1 MTIDQIFAD
10 VISNSCRIKNS
21 NERADFQQLARQ
33 AYINDDMRKLK
44 QYHRMVRQL
53 PQTCMPTQPTIP
65 TSVPRPVQIPA
76 NMTPSGMPVVR
87 TYDYFS
93 NYNSPL
99 NQQQPAMQK
108 PYPLYAN
115 FGAYNKENI

>member
-33 AYINDDMRKLK
+33 AYINDELRKLK
-44 QYHRMVRQL
+44 QYHRMVKQL
-53 PQTCMPTQPTIP
+53 PQTCTPTQPGIP
-65 TSVPRPVQIPA
+65 TSVPNVTVIPS
-76 NMTPSGMPVVR
+76 NMLASGMPIDR
-87 TYDYFS
+87 TYYS
-93 NYNSPL
+93 NFNSPL
-99 NQQQPAMQK
+99 NQQNPAMQK